1 MHHRSGS
8 GCIKRGDNSVIP
20 STCSTIMAL
29 DQNVGLVMASILVK
43 FQKAM
48 TNSTRDI
55 TKVKVSG

>member
-1 MHHRSGS
+1 MYFP
-8 GCIKRGDNSVIP
+8 KRGDNSVIP
-20 STCSTIMAL
+20 SSTIMAL